1 MRLSKFLS
9 LSVAMSRNQAK
20 FFIRKGRVSVGG
32 NLVTDPNLELSDTS
46 DIIFDGKR
54 ISIIPYSYILLHKP
68 KSYVCVTRK
77 SDYTSVLEL
86 LKSRSE
92 DRYYHFANVLDA
104 DLTGMV
110 LLSDNAHW
118 TTRMRRKLQSKMCVY
133 QVGLKQAFNEIQLN
147 KISEA
152 VLAHSEGQI
161 GAAIYIQK
169 EDEIKFVIA
178 NKEDYDWSKK
188 MIKNYNLNKICPIL
202 FSPVYNK
209 IDISTLADWILEDG
223 LNVKLQMQLHKHIWG
238 EKKGV

>member
-54 ISIIPYSYILLHKP
+54 ISIIPYNYILLHKP

-92 DRYYHFANVLDA
+92 DRYYHFANVLGA

-147 KISEA
+147 KISGA
-152 VLAHSEGQI
+152 VLAHSKGQI
-161 GAAIYIQK
+161 GATVDIQK
-169 EDEIKFVIA
+169 EDEKTILVTTNQA
-178 NKEDYDWSKK
+178 HTKEIMNTFSSMDLAIERFHLQKIGRLSLDNLSEGDYLELSESD
-188 MIKNYNLNKICPIL
+188 MKI
-202 FSPVYNK
+202 
-209 IDISTLADWILEDG
+209 
-223 LNVKLQMQLHKHIWG
+223 
-238 EKKGV
+238 

>member
-169 EDEIKFVIA
+169 EDEKTVLLTTNQAHIKEIMNIFSSMDLAIERFHLQKIGRLSLD
-178 NKEDYDWSKK
+178 NLSEGDYLELSESD
-188 MIKNYNLNKICPIL
+188 MKI
-202 FSPVYNK
+202 
-209 IDISTLADWILEDG
+209 
-223 LNVKLQMQLHKHIWG
+223 
-238 EKKGV
+238 